1 MVFLKLK
8 TNNPAIHKSINP
20 SFCGMTVELLCF
32 KSFREPLKI
41 GIWRETGD
49 YGEPTRSK
57 RQEQPRCGL

>member
-1 MVFLKLK
+1 MVLPFFDMTFTDALQPVQKYQ
-8 TNNPAIHKSINP
+8 TT
-20 SFCGMTVELLCF
+20 SFPF
-32 KSFREPLKI
+32 SEPLKI